1 MYVGPLRDDRDTAA
15 ENKEEMVELLRRYE
29 EFAQEKSAFDL
40 KARVQKA
47 MQRQGDTQFPRDI
60 YEVQKDYY
68 TDGPVR
74 EIYHTKNGVRHGLY
88 RVLTTGGRILE
99 ESQYVDGIVTGPL
112 KQYLYAKGE
121 VLECT
126 FKNGSAQGPYKHYA
140 LDGGEVVEEGIYDK
154 GRKDGPYKRYYKS
167 GALEEEGVYR
177 KGNLIGI
184 VKGYYETGELKSE
197 TKYAGEKGKRHGAYT
212 KYDREGRP
220 IEEASYSEGEK
231 KEHITISYHG
241 NGAVETITQY
251 AKDKKHGLSLTYYP
265 SGQLFKEET
274 YKKDKLKSSK
284 IMHPSGR
291 EIAEQAVPYV
301 WPLHVEESANGLV
314 SLKNQFDRVIGSGSV
329 DGQGCAFRIWEFP
342 DEPAQWMFSWLDEGD
357 RIANAS
363 TEATLI
369 KDKKVREVMLR
380 QEGISDQ
387 QVIPST
393 EDVLQ
398 DIERERGA
406 DARHARQQVAHMM
419 IAEGHAVIPGPK
431 DKKALR
437 ELPATIPAHS
447 PILQP
452 E

>member
-1 MYVGPLRDDRDTAA
+1 MYVGPLKSD
-15 ENKEEMVELLRRYE
+15 EEIHVKEILRRRD
-29 EFAQEKSAFDL
+29 EFMREKEVVDLMARLQEAE
-40 KARVQKA
+40 Q
-47 MQRQGDTQFPRDI
+47 QRGDPQFPRNI
-60 YEVQKDYY
+60 YEVEKDYY

-74 EIYHTKNGVRHGLY
+74 EIYHTKNGVRHGPY
-88 RVLTTGGRILE
+88 KVLTTEGRVSE
-99 ESQYVDGIVTGPL
+99 ESQYVDGVIKGPF
-112 KQYLYAKGE
+112 KRYLYVKGV
-121 VLECT
+121 VLEGE
-126 FKNGSAQGPYKHYA
+126 FKNGSAYGPYKHYA
-140 LDGGEVVEEGIYDK
+140 LVGGELVGEGTYDAS
-154 GRKDGPYKRYYKS
+154 GRIEGPYKTYYKS
-167 GALEEEGVYR
+167 GAVKEEGLYR

-184 VKGYYETGELKSE
+184 VRGYYETGELKSDTE
-197 TKYAGEKGKRHGAYT
+197 YAGEKGKPHGAYT
-212 KYDREGRP
+212 KYDLEGRP
-220 IEEASYSEGEK
+220 IEEISYSEGEK
-231 KEHITISYHG
+231 KEHITISYHE
-241 NGAVETITQY
+241 NGAIETITQY

-363 TEATLI
+363 TEAKLI

-387 QVIPST
+387 TSRST
-393 EDVLQ
+393 FYS
-398 DIERERGA
+398 A
-406 DARHARQQVAHMM
+406 
-419 IAEGHAVIPGPK
+419 
-431 DKKALR
+431 
-437 ELPATIPAHS
+437 
-447 PILQP
+447 
-452 E
+452 

>member
-1 MYVGPLRDDRDTAA
+1 MYVGPLRADKEVYA
-15 ENKEEMVELLRRYE
+15 EEEVKDIIRRHDVLL
-29 EFAQEKSAFDL
+29 AVDVL
-40 KARVQKA
+40 K
-47 MQRQGDTQFPRDI
+47 DNNN
-60 YEVQKDYY
+60 
-68 TDGPVR
+68 PVR
-74 EIYHTKNGVRHGLY
+74 QIYHTKNGVRHGPY
-88 RVLTTGGRILE
+88 KILTTDGWIYE
-99 ESQYVDGIVTGPL
+99 KSQYVNGDITGPY
-112 KQYLYAKGE
+112 KRYLYAEGV
-121 VLECT
+121 VLECE
-126 FKNGSAQGPYKHYA
+126 FKNGKKDGPYKYYA
-140 LDGGEVVEEGIYDK
+140 LDSGEVVEEGIYDK
-154 GRKDGPYKRYYKS
+154 DWSNGPYKKYYKS
-167 GALEEEGVYR
+167 GAVKEEGVYR

-197 TKYAGEKGKRHGAYT
+197 TEYAGEKGERHGTYI
-212 KYDREGRP
+212 KYDLEGRP
-220 IEEASYSEGEK
+220 IEEASYREGEK
-231 KEHITISYHG
+231 KEHITISYHE
-241 NGAVETITQY
+241 NGAIETITQY

-363 TEATLI
+363 TEAKLI

-387 QVIPST
+387 QAIPST

-437 ELPATIPAHS
+437 ELPSTISAHS